1 MDKTPENNEKPSKKR
16 KSKSVANKK
25 NIDDINKIDADE
37 VRKLLS
43 RVIMQDMIAR
53 DIDHVKDLEINS
65 LIATNQEF
73 LKCFM
78 IIGYDMN
85 EVPVVV
91 FQANSQLQAD
101 ALSSAITK
109 LVVTGGKMDNF

>member
-1 MDKTPENNEKPSKKR
+1 MDKTPENNEKPRKR
-16 KSKSVANKK
+16 KTKSINKK
-25 NIDDINKIDADE
+25 DSDNLNKIDTDE

-109 LVVTGGKMDNF
+109 LVMTGGKMDNF